1 MKLYSKPGAKS
12 YQHLF
17 KITLFVTIIFIM
29 NSKYMNAQIN
39 VIGEK
44 SFTQSNHADYFI
56 PNEISNNNIYSHTD
70 NKDEPRLRSLAF
82 MPDSLTS
89 DDTAGALS
97 FSSADSLYAQPK
109 QQLLPD
115 KISFMENFLW
125 GENGLVRT
133 IGIEPPLS
141 APVRENE
148 IKIRR
153 TMLIAHQIGGF
164 TTLALMLAAAYYG
177 QRTID
182 ANGNRSL
189 GRTHSSLIGLTIASY
204 TATGLLAVLS
214 PPPLIRGHEGGT
226 TGIHKTLAWIHLIGM
241 IVTPILAN
249 NIAERK
255 FFNMDKAHIHQIAGY
270 ITTAV
275 FTASMLVIT
284 F

>member
-1 MKLYSKPGAKS
+1 MKLNHQLDAKS
-12 YQHLF
+12 YRHLLE
-17 KITLFVTIIFIM
+17 ITWFLASLFII
-29 NSKYMNAQIN
+29 NSKCVNAQIN
-39 VIGEK
+39 AIRK
-44 SFTQSNHADYFI
+44 TNITQNFNTDYFI
-56 PNEISNNNIYSHTD
+56 SRELANKSYAITENEE
-70 NKDEPRLRSLAF
+70 EPRIHSLAF
-82 MPDSLTS
+82 MPDSLIS
-89 DDTAGALS
+89 DDTAALS
-97 FSSADSLYAQPK
+97 FSSADSLYSQPK

-115 KISFMENFLW
+115 KISFMEKFLW
-125 GENGLVRT
+125 GENGLVRK
-133 IGIEPPLS
+133 IGIEPPLTV
-141 APVRENE
+141 PIRERE

-189 GRTHSSLIGLTIASY
+189 GSIHQALIGATIASY

-249 NIAERK
+249 NIGGRRY
-255 FFNMDKAHIHQIAGY
+255 FNMDKAHIHQIAGY

>member
-1 MKLYSKPGAKS
+1 MKLYPKPGAKS
-12 YQHLF
+12 YRHLF
-17 KITLFVTIIFIM
+17 KITLFLPLILIM
-29 NSKYMNAQIN
+29 NSICVNAQIN
-39 VIGEK
+39 AIGK
-44 SFTQSNHADYFI
+44 TNITQSNHADYFI
-56 PNEISNNNIYSHTD
+56 SSELSNNSYSVNY
-70 NKDEPRLRSLAF
+70 NKDKPSVRSLAF
-82 MPDSLTS
+82 MPDSLIS
-89 DDTAGALS
+89 DDTAGGLS
-97 FSSADSLYAQPK
+97 FSTADSLYSQPK

-115 KISFMENFLW
+115 KISFMEKFLW
-125 GENGLVRT
+125 GENGLVRK
-133 IGIEPPLS
+133 IGVEPPLTV
-141 APVRENE
+141 PVRERE

-153 TMLIAHQIGGF
+153 SMLIAHQIGGF

-189 GRTHSSLIGLTIASY
+189 GRIHSSLIGATIASY

-249 NIAERK
+249 NIAGRK
-255 FFNMDKAHIHQIAGY
+255 FFNMDKAHIHQISGY

-275 FTASMLVIT
+275 FATSMLVIT